1 MGGVDSAGQVMRGV
15 ETRGLRQGE
24 GVGEATT
31 KPLSGLKSCK
41 SSAFQ
46 RGVGQVWALDCHAQ
60 NGGLLFADRFCD
72 IYWNS
77 TQDLVILLY
86 IRWAGYLQR
95 VT

>member
-1 MGGVDSAGQVMRGV
+1 MAGAALAGQVTREV
-15 ETRGLRQGE
+15 ETRGLRQEE
-24 GVGEATT
+24 GVGEAIIE
-31 KPLSGLKSCK
+31 PLRKLKSCK

-60 NGGLLFADRFCD
+60 NGGLLCADRFCD

-86 IRWAGYLQR
+86 IRWAGYLLR

>member
-1 MGGVDSAGQVMRGV
+1 MGGVDLAAQVMRGG

-31 KPLSGLKSCK
+31 EPLSSLESCK
-41 SSAFQ
+41 LSAFQ
-46 RGVGQVWALDCHAQ
+46 RGVGQVWALDCHAR
-60 NGGLLFADRFCD
+60 NGGLLCADCFRD